1 MARSI
6 VVGVSNAEDTDAA
19 LDWAA
24 AEAAYRG
31 CSLHLVHSLQWLLQ
45 DAFGASDEVRAGL
58 VVDGEEI
65 LARAA
70 ARVRAVQPDAVVE
83 TSLDLDVDPATAL
96 LDRADAPD
104 GAFMIVLGSKGR
116 SRLGDLLAASS
127 TLATIHDAHCPVVVV
142 RAPVGDPVPAAPVVV
157 GVDGSDL
164 SARAVEAAFAEASL
178 WGTGVRAV
186 LTWHPPAL
194 WSPELAAYAVLGDD
208 ERQRI
213 SQASADAL
221 AGSLARWRDRYPDVP
236 VEQVVLEGHAGEALV
251 RASRGARLL
260 VVGSRGRGGFAGLL
274 LGSVSS
280 AAIHHAECPV
290 MVCHR

>member
-6 VVGVSNAEDTDAA
+6 LVGVSNAEDTDAA

-24 AEAAYRG
+24 AEASRRG

-58 VVDGEEI
+58 LVDGNEI

-70 ARVRAVQPDAVVE
+70 ARVRAARPDAVVA
-83 TSLDLDVDPATAL
+83 TSLDLDADPATAL
-96 LDRADAPD
+96 LDRADVPD
-104 GAFMIVLGSKGR
+104 GALMIVLGSKGR

-142 RAPVGDPVPAAPVVV
+142 RGPVPHPGPTAPVVV

-164 SARAVEAAFAEASL
+164 SARAVEAAFAEAAL

-186 LTWHPPAL
+186 LTWHAPTM
-194 WSPELAAYAVLGDD
+194 WSPEMAAYAVLGDE
-208 ERQRI
+208 ERRRI
-213 SQASADAL
+213 AQGCTEAVAR
-221 AGSLARWRDRYPDVP
+221 SLAVWSDTYPDVP
-236 VEQVVLEGHAGEALV
+236 VEQVVREGHAGEALV
-251 RASRGARLL
+251 QASRGARLL
-260 VVGSRGRGGFAGLL
+260 VVGSRGRGGFTGLL